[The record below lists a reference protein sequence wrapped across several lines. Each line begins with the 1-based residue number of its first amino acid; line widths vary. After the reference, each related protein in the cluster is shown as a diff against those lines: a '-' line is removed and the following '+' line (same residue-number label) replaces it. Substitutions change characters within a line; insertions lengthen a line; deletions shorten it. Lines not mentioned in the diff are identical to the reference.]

1 MKTFNQLISDS
12 LKYVEEIF
20 PWDLEEQLENNHNSL
35 LLDIREPDEFKAL
48 HIKGSINVPRGILE
62 QSCEYGYYETVPKL
76 ANARDQDVIV
86 ICRSGNRSALAAYT
100 MQLMGYKS
108 VKSLKTG
115 LKGWNDSELALQDI
129 KQQPV
134 DIDYAEEIL
143 TPPVAAEQLA

>member
-20 PWDLEEQLENNHNSL
+20 PWDLEQQLETNNNSL

-48 HIKGSINVPRGILE
+48 HIVGSINVPRGILE
-62 QSCEYGYYETVPKL
+62 QSCEFGYHETVPKL
-76 ANARDQDVIV
+76 VNARDQDVIV
-86 ICRSGNRSALAAYT
+86 ICRSGNRSVLAAHT
-100 MQLMGYKS
+100 MQIMGYKS

-129 KQQPV
+129 NEQPV
-134 DIDYAEEIL
+134 DIDYAEQIL